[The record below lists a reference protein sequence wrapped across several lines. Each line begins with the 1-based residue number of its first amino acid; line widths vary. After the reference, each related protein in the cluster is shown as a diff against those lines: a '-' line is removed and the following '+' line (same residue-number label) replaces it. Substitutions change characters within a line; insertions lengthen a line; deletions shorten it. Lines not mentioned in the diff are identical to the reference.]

1 MKRFKIFTVSLVLIM
16 LGSCGGPDLIV
27 INQIHTDGSVS
38 RKVITTYHAD
48 EFDLSDCQVPID
60 STWAIEKNLT
70 VSEKGDSIW
79 TLTAE
84 KIFGSVDEINE
95 DYDNYGGTNGRMNRF
110 SEFRR
115 EFRWFS
121 TNYYFSETVLK
132 AIDGYPP
139 EDFFSE
145 EELDI
150 FYMPQELID
159 KKLAGS
165 DSLKYIT
172 IVDSFDK
179 REELWLLSSLVRAAI
194 IGVVRSDSIHHSAEL
209 EEEFL
214 FSKEKELVA
223 LLNDMDEDE
232 AIDSIFGEG
241 FYKRNQVVFDT
252 TFAILEKD
260 FDVAF
265 SADAYVIQTNMPGEL
280 VATNGYIDDDGNM
293 VWAVNGNVFLSND
306 YVMWAESTIRNL
318 WAWIVT
324 VVFLLFVITGF
335 IIRFKRNKQK
345 R

>member
-1 MKRFKIFTVSLVLIM
+1 MKKFKIFMVSIFFLM
-16 LGSCGGPDLIV
+16 LSSCGGPDLIV
-27 INQIHTDGSVS
+27 INQVHTDGSVS
-38 RKVITTYHAD
+38 RKIIMTYHAD
-48 EFDLSDCQVPID
+48 EFDLSDCQVPVD
-60 STWAIEKNLT
+60 STWTIEKDLT

-84 KIFGSVDEINE
+84 KTFSSVEEINR
-95 DYDNYGGTNGRMNRF
+95 DYDSYGGPNEKMNRF

-121 TNYYFSETVLK
+121 TNYYFSETILK

-172 IVDSFDK
+172 IVDSLDK

-194 IGVVRSDSIHHSAEL
+194 IGIVRSDSVQHNPEL

-232 AIDSIFGEG
+232 AIDSIFGKG
-241 FYKRNQVVFDT
+241 FYKRNQVVIDT

-265 SADAYVIQTNMPGEL
+265 SSDPYVIQTNMPGEL

-293 VWAVNGNVFLSND
+293 VWAVNGNVFLSTD
-306 YVMWAESTIRNL
+306 YVMWAESTIKNL
-318 WAWIVT
+318 WARIVT
-324 VVFLLFVITGF
+324 IVFVLFVGTGF
-335 IIRFKRNKQK
+335 LIRLRKNR
-345 R
+345 RR